1 MRKSTGNFPR
11 YMWLK
16 VSLKVLILYWG
27 FLFAC
32 LPSKKA
38 ILPPPP
44 PLLKAPSPSREV
56 KEVKE
61 EGQTVLQ
68 KARKAYEEGRFEE
81 ALLYYKSLEKDLE
94 ARKEALSAIASLK
107 VEELKKVSERFK
119 GHTFGVY
126 ATLMLSKKLM
136 AQKRWEEVKTLLK
149 AVRAEAQ
156 KNGFGEVWES
166 LWEEFLKESGR
177 RLRVSLILPFSE
189 KEIEKR
195 EAFLRGCFL
204 AAGIFGPERASY
216 RVTFLVGDKAAE
228 YVIDPI
234 ASKRSL
240 EQKQMKRL
248 IETAVKEGIKEV
260 GILYP
265 SSSSGERDMI
275 FLKKVLFESGLNV
288 SFTKSYP
295 PETTDFS
302 SVLREIK
309 QFPQALWVTEGD
321 KVCLIASHL
330 AFLEKAGT
338 RILAPEVD
346 DPKGILSSC
355 GRYLEG
361 ALLGCSFY
369 KESSRQEVRA
379 FREDYKKTYAQDP
392 DLWAFLGYK
401 SVYAILEGDEKLDSP
416 FILKIQGGRLK
427 EIL

>member
-11 YMWLK
+11 YMLLK
-16 VSLKVLILYWG
+16 VSLKILILSVG

-32 LPSKKA
+32 LPSKKVV
-38 ILPPPP
+38 LPPPP
-44 PLLKAPSPSREV
+44 TPLKAPSPSREV
-56 KEVKE
+56 KE
-61 EGQTVLQ
+61 EGQMVLQ
-68 KARKAYEEGRFEE
+68 KARKAYEEGRVEE
-81 ALLYYKSLEKDLE
+81 ALLYYKSLEKDPG
-94 ARKEALSAIASLK
+94 AKKEALSLIASLK

-119 GHTFGVY
+119 GHSFGVY

-149 AVRAEAQ
+149 GIRAEAQ

-189 KEIEKR
+189 RETEKR

-330 AFLEKAGT
+330 AFLEKAGI
-338 RILAPEVD
+338 RILALGVN
-346 DPKGILSSC
+346 DPKGIFFSC

-392 DLWAFLGYK
+392 DLWAFLGYR
-401 SVYAILEGDEKLDSP
+401 SVYAILENDEKLDFP
-416 FILKIQGGRLK
+416 FILKIQGGRLR

>member
-11 YMWLK
+11 YTWLK
-16 VSLKVLILYWG
+16 VSPKFLILFLG

-32 LPSKKA
+32 LPSKKVV
-38 ILPPPP
+38 LPPPP
-44 PLLKAPSPSREV
+44 TPLKAPAPS

-61 EGQTVLQ
+61 EGQMVLQ
-68 KARKAYEEGRFEE
+68 RARKAYEEGRVEE
-81 ALLYYKSLEKDLE
+81 ALLYYKSFEKDPE
-94 ARKEALSAIASLK
+94 TKKEVLSLIASLK

-119 GHTFGVY
+119 GHPFGVY

-136 AQKRWEEVKTLLK
+136 DQKRWEETKNLLK
-149 AVRAEAQ
+149 GVRTEAQ
-156 KNGFGEVWES
+156 RNGFGEVWEG
-166 LWEEFLKESGR
+166 LWEEFLKVSGR
-177 RLRVSLILPFSE
+177 RLRVNLVLPFSE

-204 AAGIFGPERASY
+204 GAGIFGPERASY
-216 RVTFLVGDKAAE
+216 RVTFLVGDKVAE

-234 ASKRSL
+234 ACKRSL

-248 IETAVKEGIKEV
+248 IETAVKEGIKEL

-265 SSSSGERDMI
+265 GSSSGERDVI
-275 FLKKVLFESGLNV
+275 FLKKALFESGLSV
-288 SFTKSYP
+288 SFTKSYS
-295 PETTDFS
+295 PETTEFFTL
-302 SVLREIK
+302 LREIK
-309 QFPQALWVTEGD
+309 QFPQALWVMEGD

-330 AFLEKAGT
+330 AFLGKGGV

-346 DPKGILSSC
+346 DPKKVFSSC

-369 KESSRQEVRA
+369 KESTLQKVKA

-392 DLWAFLGYK
+392 DLWAFLGYG
-401 SVYAILEGDEKLDSP
+401 SVYAILEGDDKFFFP